1 MLNYKS
7 SGSTKIWFF
16 AVLVMSLILSAC
28 APSQEISRT
37 WVDREA
43 LPKEPYKSV
52 FVIALVQQKNKAI
65 VEAKVAK
72 VMASRG
78 FKVVKSTDVMPV
90 IKQTEAGKINKEAL
104 VNSIKENNCEAL
116 YVIAVKDIKTEKIY
130 GKVDAPSEVPTHQI
144 WDPVIEYTPMEFG
157 YYGIYYNYMSDYQE
171 QKYSVNE
178 YALDRTFFMESNLY
192 DVASEKLIWSIQSK
206 AFNPEDIDSFFKGY
220 SKLLQNQLKKEGLV
234 IKK

>member
-7 SGSTKIWFF
+7 SGSTKIGVF
-16 AVLVMSLILSAC
+16 AVLILSLILSAC

-43 LPKEPYKSV
+43 LPKVPYKSV
-52 FVIALVQQKNKAI
+52 FVIALVQQKNKAV

-72 VMASRG
+72 VMASKG

-104 VNSIKENNCEAL
+104 VNSIRENNCEAL
-116 YVIAVKDIKTEKIY
+116 YVIAVKDIKTEKVY

-157 YYGIYYNYMSDYQE
+157 YYGIYYNYMSDYQD

-178 YALDRTFFMESNLY
+178 YALDRTYFMESNLY

-206 AFNPEDIDSFFKGY
+206 AFNPEDLDSFFKGY
-220 SKLLQNQLKKEGLV
+220 SKLLQNQLKKENLV
-234 IKK
+234 IRK

>member
-7 SGSTKIWFF
+7 IGPTKIGVF
-16 AVLVMSLILSAC
+16 AVLILSIILSAC

-37 WVDREA
+37 WVNREA
-43 LPKEPYKSV
+43 LPKVPYKSI
-52 FVIALVQQKNKAI
+52 FVIALVQQKNKAV

-72 VMASRG
+72 VMASKG
-78 FKVVKSTDVMPV
+78 FKVIKSTDVMPV
-90 IKQTEAGKINKEAL
+90 IKQDESGKINKEAL
-104 VNSIKENNCEAL
+104 ANTIRGNNCEAL
-116 YVIAVKDIKTEKIY
+116 YVIAVKDIKTEKVY

-178 YALDRTFFMESNLY
+178 YALDRTYFMESNLY

-206 AFNPEDIDSFFKGY
+206 AFNPEDLDSFFKGY
-220 SKLLQNQLKKEGLV
+220 SKLLQDQLKKEKLV
-234 IKK
+234 IRK

>member
-7 SGSTKIWFF
+7 SGSTKIGVF
-16 AVLVMSLILSAC
+16 AVLILSLILSAC

-43 LPKEPYKSV
+43 LPKVPYKSV
-52 FVIALVQQKNKAI
+52 FVIALVQQKNKAV

-72 VMASRG
+72 VMASKG

-104 VNSIKENNCEAL
+104 VNSIRENNCEAL

-157 YYGIYYNYMSDYQE
+157 YYGIYYNYMSDYQD

-178 YALDRTFFMESNLY
+178 YALDRTYFMESNLY

-206 AFNPEDIDSFFKGY
+206 AFNPEDLDSFFKGY
-220 SKLLQNQLKKEGLV
+220 SKLLQNQLKKENLV
-234 IKK
+234 IRK

>member
-7 SGSTKIWFF
+7 SGPTKIGFF
-16 AVLVMSLILSAC
+16 AVLILSLILSAC

-43 LPKEPYKSV
+43 LPKVPYKSV
-52 FVIALVQQKNKAI
+52 FVIALVQQKNKAV

-72 VMASRG
+72 VMASKG

-104 VNSIKENNCEAL
+104 VNSIRENNCEAL

-178 YALDRTFFMESNLY
+178 YALDRTYFMESNLY

-206 AFNPEDIDSFFKGY
+206 AFNPEDLDSFFKGY
-220 SKLLQNQLKKEGLV
+220 SKLLQNQLKKENLV
-234 IKK
+234 IRK

>member
-7 SGSTKIWFF
+7 SVPTKIGVF
-16 AVLVMSLILSAC
+16 AVLIFSLILSAC

-43 LPKEPYKSV
+43 LPKVPYKSV

-65 VEAKVAK
+65 VESKVAK

-104 VNSIKENNCEAL
+104 VNSIRENNCEAL

-178 YALDRTFFMESNLY
+178 YAIDRTYFMESNLY

-206 AFNPEDIDSFFKGY
+206 AFNPEDLDSFFKGY
-220 SKLLQNQLKKEGLV
+220 SKLLRNHLKEKGLV
-234 IKK
+234 INK

>member
-7 SGSTKIWFF
+7 SEPKKIGVF
-16 AVLVMSLILSAC
+16 AVLILSLILSAC

-52 FVIALVQQKNKAI
+52 FVIALVPPKNKAI
-65 VEAKVAK
+65 VEGKVAK
-72 VMASRG
+72 IMASKG
-78 FKVVKSTDVMPV
+78 FKVVKSTDVLPTLPLTAE
-90 IKQTEAGKINKEAL
+90 KKIDRELLAK
-104 VNSIKENNCEAL
+104 SIRESGCEAL
-116 YVIAVKDIKTEKIY
+116 YIIAVKDIKTEKVY
-130 GKVDAPSEVPTHQI
+130 GKVDAPSAVPTHQV

-157 YYGIYYNYMSDYQE
+157 YYGVYYNYMSDYQE

-178 YALDRTFFMESNLY
+178 YALDRTYFLESNLY

-220 SKLLQNQLKKEGLV
+220 SKLLHNQLKKENLV
-234 IKK
+234 IGK